1 MVKYIKIGRFAV
13 AYDNTQPDDRSK
25 TATKAPPPPPP
36 SPPPK
41 AAVGG
46 SGWATFGKFMLG
58 LFGLFVVLLFIGSL
72 AGPNDQTEGDSTATA
87 SSGADPATP
96 LGVCQR
102 ADVQDLVG
110 KEAWRIILD
119 QSRGR
124 IVALAIFG
132 LVDPNAMLEQFE
144 NANVSFTG
152 TRAGPS
158 LENRVACSGSM
169 RFDASNTNT
178 GQDIVQLPKLSW
190 LVDFADGDGDLT
202 STNFTV
208 AVDQASVF
216 EGMLLNGKPAEGYAD
231 SHGTNAD
238 DSTRARDNEDA
249 AADGDLGAANAAMND
264 ANAAADEAQ
273 ATADEAAKAEAQL
286 DASEKP
292 KASRS
297 PSDDDLYAPH

>member
-13 AYDNTQPDDRSK
+13 AYDNTQPNDRSN
-25 TATKAPPPPPP
+25 TAAKVPPPPPP

-58 LFGLFVVLLFIGSL
+58 LLGLFVVLLFIGSL
-72 AGPNDQTEGDSTATA
+72 ASPTDQTESASAATA

-102 ADVQDLVG
+102 ADVQDLIG

-124 IVALAIFG
+124 IVSLAIFG

-144 NANVSFTG
+144 NANVTFTG
-152 TRAGPS
+152 ARAGPS
-158 LENRVACSGSM
+158 FENWVACSGSM

-178 GQDIVQLPKLSW
+178 GQEIVQLPTLSW
-190 LVDFADGDGDLT
+190 VVNFADSDGDLT

-208 AVDQASVF
+208 VVDQASVF
-216 EGMLLNGKPAEGYAD
+216 EGMLLNGKPAEEYAD
-231 SHGTNAD
+231 SHDTTGEGSTREGDDEDSGAD
-238 DSTRARDNEDA
+238 DALRAADA
-249 AADGDLGAANAAMND
+249 AMKD

-273 ATADEAAKAEAQL
+273 ATVDDAAKAEAQL